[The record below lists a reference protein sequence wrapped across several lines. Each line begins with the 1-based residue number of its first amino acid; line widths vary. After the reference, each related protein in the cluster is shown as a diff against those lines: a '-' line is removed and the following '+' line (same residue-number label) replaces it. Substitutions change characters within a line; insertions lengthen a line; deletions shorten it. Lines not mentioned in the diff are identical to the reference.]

1 MGKRER
7 ERGREMAS
15 SVVCSVVHLSQHPP
29 PVPMPLDKLPLPAPV
44 PSQRG
49 QRRTARENH
58 GGFRWHRPAFQP
70 FQLKPWV
77 KDLEMEEELRESLA
91 VIGPNTMTDMHR
103 FHRSLTAPPATVSSL
118 ELRREKKD
126 YFPKTAQSSPSIRDL
141 LTPATKRS
149 VATFPARP
157 PLSKG
162 KQIPGRFFPKPTLTE
177 EQRVQLELFRRMKP
191 RKASSLYSSSPSR
204 QGESAERAF
213 DSSAASVSM
222 SRMDRQHSPSFNQR
236 IARTRQQLHRERPEL
251 RSEVFAIC
259 FKQDLDST
267 AYDPHSE
274 LHSDYYSIKRLKMPV
289 ARLGCPVKTNVDDFA
304 VVLRGRRKHLHKKF
318 LLSAESTES
327 LVESLGQPARSGGSF
342 ARALVDER
350 ESPRKVI
357 DIETPKAEGQLD
369 DQSDV
374 SGAEQEQDD
383 TLAPLNSPTDQSDA
397 FPALN

>member
-1 MGKRER
+1 
-7 ERGREMAS
+7 MAT

-29 PVPMPLDKLPLPAPV
+29 PVQVPVDRVALPV
-44 PSQRG
+44 PIHSQHRP
-49 QRRTARENH
+49 RRTSRENH

-77 KDLEMEEELRESLA
+77 KDPDMEEELRESLA

-118 ELRREKKD
+118 EKRRGEKKD
-126 YFPKTAQSSPSIRDL
+126 VAKATHSSLSIHDIL
-141 LTPATKRS
+141 NPATKRS

-157 PLSKG
+157 PMSRG

-177 EQRVQLELFRRMKP
+177 EQRAQLEFFKMAKP
-191 RKASSLYSSSPSR
+191 RKASSLHSSSPPHQADSA
-204 QGESAERAF
+204 GERVF
-213 DSSAASVSM
+213 DSSDSV

-236 IARTRQQLHRERPEL
+236 IARTRQQLHRDRPEL

-259 FKQDLDST
+259 FKQDLDTT
-267 AYDPHSE
+267 AYDPNSE

-289 ARLGCPVKTNVDDFA
+289 VRLGRPVKTNIDDFA
-304 VVLRGRRKHLHKKF
+304 VVLRGQRKHLHKKF
-318 LLSAESTES
+318 LLDAGSMES
-327 LVESLGQPARSGGSF
+327 LVESIVQPARSGGSMT
-342 ARALVDER
+342 RRTLVDGR

-357 DIETPKAEGQLD
+357 DVETPKAEGQLD
-369 DQSDV
+369 DRSDDA
-374 SGAEQEQDD
+374 SGAEQEQDN
-383 TLAPLNSPTDQSDA
+383 TLAPLNSPTDQKDLA